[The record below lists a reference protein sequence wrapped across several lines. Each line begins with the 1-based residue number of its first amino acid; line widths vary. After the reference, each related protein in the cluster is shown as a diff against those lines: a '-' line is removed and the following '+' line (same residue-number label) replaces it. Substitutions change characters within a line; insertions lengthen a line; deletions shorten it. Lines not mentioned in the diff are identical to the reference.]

1 MAEAAGA
8 WRVLAASLA
17 GTSHIATGL
26 PCQDAHG
33 WRELPGGLLIA
44 AVADGAGSASR
55 SDEGAAI
62 AVEAALD
69 ELTARLIAGD
79 VDCGP
84 EPGQGPDPD
93 LDLDQASSAVALR
106 AAFAAAREA
115 LLARAAAEGFPARDL
130 ACTLALAVVDAQ
142 ALTAAQVGDGAV
154 LARHADGTW
163 QSLLEPQKGEYAN
176 EVLLLIAPEALQR
189 MSLAQ
194 VPAPEAMVLSTD
206 GLIRLML
213 RLPGG
218 EPHPA
223 FLDPL
228 VAFARQAADLAAA
241 RRGLRSFLG
250 SERVCGR
257 TDDDKTLL
265 IALPPAAR
273 SGASAA
279 GEPPTGAPPIGEP
292 PAGNPMTG
300 DPPAGDPPAG
310 T

>member
-1 MAEAAGA
+1 MDEVAGA

-17 GTSHIATGL
+17 GTGHIATGL

-69 ELTARLIAGD
+69 KLAARLMAADADG
-79 VDCGP
+79 GR
-84 EPGQGPDPD
+84 EPAPGADPD
-93 LDLDQASSAVALR
+93 IDQVHAAALR

-115 LLARAAAEGFPARDL
+115 LMARAAVEGFPARDL
-130 ACTLALAVVDAQ
+130 ACTLALAVVDAR

-154 LARHADGTW
+154 LARQADGTW

-176 EVLLLIAPEALQR
+176 EVLLLIAPEALER

-194 VPAPEAMVLSTD
+194 VRAPEALVLSTD

-213 RLPGG
+213 RMPGG

-228 VAFARQAADLAAA
+228 VAFARQASHVGPA
-241 RRGLRSFLG
+241 RLGLRSFLG
-250 SERVCGR
+250 SERVCSR

-265 IALPPAAR
+265 IALPSASCARVPAASER
-273 SGASAA
+273 LTVD
-279 GEPPTGAPPIGEP
+279 PL
-292 PAGNPMTG
+292 TG
-300 DPPAGDPPAG
+300 DPPAGA
-310 T
+310 